1 MTKTQMEKLLTG
13 SLKEMGE
20 KMKVLE
26 GLDDVD
32 RKLEKLDNLDRIVSK
47 LDSMED
53 NINATW
59 ADITDIKRDT
69 GELKSEIDTI
79 KGRLDVA
86 EQTAA
91 KTTDLEKK
99 LQDMEKLQQDMK
111 EKIDFMSKTMA
122 YQQGMLESTDAKFR
136 NKHIILYGVSEDD
149 TTLGNSDLE
158 RVTKIIQ
165 QTRALT
171 DVGDIQVRRLGEV
184 QATENRQ
191 FPRGLH
197 VTLDSADKQWKV
209 LQNAKNLKNA
219 QGFERI
225 YIMKDKHPTVR
236 AEESRLRKKLK
247 EEKAKPGN
255 TACDIKYDY
264 KKRELLKDGIVI
276 DKFCPSFR

>member
-1 MTKTQMEKLLTG
+1 MDHIRKLQNVSPASVKSMTKPQMEKLLTG

-20 KMKVLE
+20 RMKSLE
-26 GLDDVD
+26 KLEHVD
-32 RKLEKLDNLDRIVSK
+32 KKLEKLDNLDRIFTK
-47 LDSMED
+47 LNSMED
-53 NINATW
+53 NINATR

-149 TTLGNSDLE
+149 TTLGNSDQE

-171 DVGDIQVRRLGEV
+171 DVGDIQVRRLGEA

-197 VTLDSADKQWKV
+197 VTLDSADKQW
-209 LQNAKNLKNA
+209 
-219 QGFERI
+219 
-225 YIMKDKHPTVR
+225 
-236 AEESRLRKKLK
+236 
-247 EEKAKPGN
+247 
-255 TACDIKYDY
+255 
-264 KKRELLKDGIVI
+264 
-276 DKFCPSFR
+276 